1 MVYVYIRP
9 HTSHTYIYIRPRRT
23 PHVFLLV
30 QRYRAAGAICGPVF
44 VPFRKQSTHA
54 VFSESS
60 LRGGANRGFSNYNY
74 TDPNRPQAGGCF
86 WAMTDR
92 QR

>member
-30 QRYRAAGAICGPVF
+30 QRYRAAGAICGPVL
-44 VPFRKQSTHA
+44 VPFRKQNTTRD
-54 VFSESS
+54 VFRVIPTRRSESRLLQLHLHGPQS
-60 LRGGANRGFSNYNY
+60 ATGGWLFLG
-74 TDPNRPQAGGCF
+74 DDG
-86 WAMTDR
+86 
-92 QR
+92 